1 MKNNSSDDSV
11 NLYHLDPLLCLI
23 LQGHVLLHL
32 LEYFKIFYL
41 HSPKYFSYN
50 LDQLFFSNLTFRRF
64 PSRNLQLDLTNQQK
78 PLNVSTWIKLTRSKT
93 CHENH
98 CCTHHQP
105 PTQLRFPSTV
115 S

>member
-1 MKNNSSDDSV
+1 MKDNSSDDSV

-50 LDQLFFSNLTFRRF
+50 LDQLFFSNLTLRRF
-64 PSRNLQLDLTNQQK
+64 SPRDLQLDLTNQQQ
-78 PLNVSTWIKLTRSKT
+78 PLNVSTWIKFQ
-93 CHENH
+93 H
-98 CCTHHQP
+98 CKDESFTLFQGNKIVCC
-105 PTQLRFPSTV
+105 S
-115 S
+115 